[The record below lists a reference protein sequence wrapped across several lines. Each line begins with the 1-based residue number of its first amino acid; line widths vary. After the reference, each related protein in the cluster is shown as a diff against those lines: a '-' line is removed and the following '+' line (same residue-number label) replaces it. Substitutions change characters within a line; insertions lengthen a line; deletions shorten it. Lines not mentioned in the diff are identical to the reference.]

1 MHHNAK
7 DWFLLLTLVVMWGSA
22 FLFNQIALGS
32 FPPTTLVAF
41 RLIIGAIVL
50 IIAMW
55 WYGIPWH
62 SSPKLLGYFLAMAII
77 GNAVPYFLI
86 AWGQQYV
93 SSGLAGILMAV
104 MPLATLFLAHFF
116 LPSEP
121 LSTYRVVG
129 FVFGFAGIVILMG
142 PQSLLEIS
150 NAGTTLLAQL
160 AILGGALCY
169 ALGTIIARLRPE
181 SDDLLTATM
190 VLILAGLVT
199 LPTSLLVESPWTKP
213 MSIAAASSLAL
224 LGLIA
229 SGLATVV
236 YFKLLRSAGAT
247 FLTQMNYLIPVW
259 ALAAGALFLH
269 EQVTLKTAL
278 ALAVILLGIAISQ
291 SQRGTASKE

>member
-1 MHHNAK
+1 
-7 DWFLLLTLVVMWGSA
+7 MWGSA
-22 FLFNQIALGS
+22 FLLNQIALES
-32 FPPTTLVAF
+32 FPPTTLAAF

-55 WYGIPWH
+55 WYGISWH
-62 SSPKLLGYFLAMAII
+62 SNLKLLGYFLAMAVI
-77 GNAVPYFLI
+77 GNALPYFLI

-116 LPSEP
+116 IPSEP
-121 LSTYRVVG
+121 LNTHRVVG
-129 FVFGFAGIVILMG
+129 FAFGFTGIVILMG
-142 PQSLLEIS
+142 PQTLLEIS
-150 NAGTTLLAQL
+150 NAGSTLLAQL

-199 LPTSLLVESPWTKP
+199 LPTSLLIESPWIKP
-213 MSIAAASSLAL
+213 TSIAAISAIAL

-229 SGLATVV
+229 TGLATVV

-247 FLTQMNYLIPVW
+247 FLAQMNYLIPVW
-259 ALAAGALFLH
+259 ALAAGVVFLN
-269 EQVTLKTAL
+269 EQVTPKTAL
-278 ALAVILLGIAISQ
+278 ALLVILFGIGISQ
-291 SQRGTASKE
+291 SRRLGD

>member
-1 MHHNAK
+1 MRHSAR
-7 DWFLLLTLVVMWGSA
+7 DWLLLLTLVVMWGSA
-22 FLFNQIALGS
+22 FLLNQIALES
-32 FPPTTLVAF
+32 FPPTTLAAF

-55 WYGIPWH
+55 WYGISWH
-62 SSPKLLGYFLAMAII
+62 SNLKLLGYFLAMAVI
-77 GNAVPYFLI
+77 GNALPYFLI

-116 LPSEP
+116 IPSEP
-121 LSTYRVVG
+121 LNTHRVVG
-129 FVFGFAGIVILMG
+129 FAFGFTGIVILMG
-142 PQSLLEIS
+142 PQTLLEIS
-150 NAGTTLLAQL
+150 NAGSTLLAQL

-199 LPTSLLVESPWTKP
+199 LPTSLLIESPWIKP
-213 MSIAAASSLAL
+213 TSIAAISAIAL

-229 SGLATVV
+229 TGLATVV

-247 FLTQMNYLIPVW
+247 FLAQMNYLIPVW
-259 ALAAGALFLH
+259 ALAAGVVFLN
-269 EQVTLKTAL
+269 EQVTPKTAL
-278 ALAVILLGIAISQ
+278 ALLVILFGIGISQ
-291 SQRGTASKE
+291 SRRLGD

>member
-1 MHHNAK
+1 MRHSAK
-7 DWFLLLTLVVMWGSA
+7 DWLLLLTLVVMWGSA
-22 FLFNQIALGS
+22 FLLNQIALES
-32 FPPTTLVAF
+32 FPPTTLAAF

-55 WYGIPWH
+55 WYDISWR
-62 SSPKLLGYFLAMAII
+62 SNLKLLGYFLAMAVI
-77 GNAVPYFLI
+77 GNALPYFLI

-116 LPSEP
+116 IPSEP
-121 LSTYRVVG
+121 LNTHRVVG
-129 FVFGFAGIVILMG
+129 FAFGFTGIVILMG
-142 PQSLLEIS
+142 PQTLLEIS
-150 NAGTTLLAQL
+150 NAGSTLLAQL

-199 LPTSLLVESPWTKP
+199 LPTSLLIESPWIKP
-213 MSIAAASSLAL
+213 TSIAAISAIAL

-229 SGLATVV
+229 TGLATVV

-247 FLTQMNYLIPVW
+247 FLAQMNYLIPVW
-259 ALAAGALFLH
+259 ALAAGVVFLN
-269 EQVTLKTAL
+269 EQVTPKTAL
-278 ALAVILLGIAISQ
+278 ALLVILFGIGISQ
-291 SQRGTASKE
+291 SRRLGD